1 MKLQERIDVLEVL
14 CCDGHGLATKAEEQ
28 RQGWKEWQ
36 DLGRQINTLEP
47 VAVSQL
53 PGKCSV
59 ELCGVPTP

>member
-1 MKLQERIDVLEVL
+1 MEVL
-14 CCDGHGLATKAEEQ
+14 CYGGHGLAAKAEEQ

-36 DLGRQINTLEP
+36 DLGRQINNLEP
-47 VAVSQL
+47 IAVSQL